1 MKIEIDREDLL
12 AALLVG
18 VIALELL
25 ALVVIVAMPHR
36 DLVLIEPGQP
46 DV

>member
-25 ALVVIVAMPHR
+25 ALVVIVANE
-36 DLVLIEPGQP
+36 IG
-46 DV
+46 

>member
-1 MKIEIDREDLL
+1 MKIEINREDLL

-25 ALVVIVAMPHR
+25 ALVVIVANE
-36 DLVLIEPGQP
+36 IG
-46 DV
+46 

>member
-1 MKIEIDREDLL
+1 MKREIDREDLL

-25 ALVVIVAMPHR
+25 AVVVLVANEI
-36 DLVLIEPGQP
+36 G
-46 DV
+46 

>member
-1 MKIEIDREDLL
+1 MKIEMDREDLL

-25 ALVVIVAMPHR
+25 ALVVIVANE
-36 DLVLIEPGQP
+36 IG
-46 DV
+46 